1 MPISSPGVGSN
12 LDVNS
17 IVTQLVAL
25 ERRPLEK
32 VQTAA
37 LALQTQIST
46 YGKVQGLVSALG
58 SAADALA
65 KPTLWSGTKAA
76 VSVPTVLTATSTSTA
91 TPGSYSLE
99 VGTLARAQSLAS
111 AAVASSA
118 AVVGAGKLTIDLG
131 TWASGN
137 TGFTV
142 KDGST
147 ALELEFTDANTTLAQ
162 VRDAINAANKGVTA
176 AIVTDASGARLTLRS
191 KETGLPNALR
201 VVATDLLGAPIATGL
216 GTLAYD
222 PANSVNAMTETQ
234 SAANASVTIN
244 GLPVTSPSNKLSG
257 VLDGVTLDL
266 AQTTT
271 APVTVT
277 VSDDTASMRD
287 AIKKF
292 TDAYNALNGFL
303 AEQTKYDEEA
313 KVGGALQGDSA
324 AVGLRN
330 RMRGLLRE
338 SGGASDVFDRLSDVG
353 FNVQRDG
360 SIVLDNAKLDAGLT
374 QVAEMAK
381 LFSNKTAS
389 VPGDNG
395 LAVRFKTLADQIN
408 GDDGLIDSRS
418 DGLKARLKRN
428 ETEQERIEDRALR
441 VQERLLRQYQAL
453 DLTISRLNSLQA
465 YMTQQITALQN
476 QNKSNN

>member
-37 LALQTQIST
+37 VALQTQIST

-58 SAADALA
+58 SAAEALA
-65 KPTLWSGTKAA
+65 RPTLWSGTKAT
-76 VSVPTVLTATSTSTA
+76 VSLPEALSATSSSSA
-91 TPGSYSLE
+91 TPGSYSIE

-111 AAVASSA
+111 APVASSA

-131 TWASGN
+131 SWSTGN
-137 TGFTV
+137 TAFTV
-142 KDGST
+142 KDGSS

-162 VRDAINAANKGVTA
+162 VRDAINAANKGVVA
-176 AIVTDASGARLTLRS
+176 AIVTDAAGARLTLRS
-191 KETGLPNALR
+191 KDTGLPNALR
-201 VVATDLLGAPIATGL
+201 ISATDGVGTPITTGL

-222 PANSVNAMTETQ
+222 PANAVNALTETQ
-234 SAANASVTIN
+234 TAANASVTIN
-244 GLPVTSPSNKLSG
+244 GLPITSPSNKLSG

-266 AQTTT
+266 TQTTT

-277 VSDDTASMRD
+277 VSDDTAAMKD
-287 AIKKF
+287 TVKKF
-292 TDAYNALNGFL
+292 VDAYNALNAFL
-303 AEQTKYDEEA
+303 AEQTKYDDEA
-313 KVGGALQGDSA
+313 KIGGALQGDSA

-330 RMRGLLRE
+330 QMRGLLRE
-338 SGGASDVFDRLSDVG
+338 SGGASDVFERLSDVG

-360 SIVLDNAKLDAGLT
+360 SIVLDNAKFDAGLT

-381 LFSNKTAS
+381 LFANKTSAT
-389 VPGDNG
+389 PGDDG
-395 LAVRFKTLADQIN
+395 LAVRFKKLADRVT
-408 GDDGLIDSRS
+408 GEDGLIDSRN

-465 YMTQQITALQN
+465 YMTQQIIALQS
-476 QNKSNN
+476 QNNSNR